1 MEFSEEKRS
10 RLWAEKPHRSKRGDY
25 IGAIVVS
32 MIMLWI
38 VNKIPDW
45 HWGFIRD
52 NYMVILWILN
62 ANILVQIAGN
72 AVMLL
77 LDYRVV
83 RRLGVIATE
92 TASFVTQLVLYYI
105 YPFDFSNYPGLTWL
119 DWFIPVALIIGMVV
133 SAAKVGWSLWRLI
146 FPGE

>member
-1 MEFSEEKRS
+1 MEFSEEKKPR
-10 RLWAEKPHRSKRGDY
+10 RWVEKPRRSKRGDY

-32 MIMLWI
+32 IIMLWV
-38 VNKIPDW
+38 VNKIPGW

-62 ANILVQIAGN
+62 ANLLVQIAGN

-77 LDYRVV
+77 LEYRVV

-92 TASFVTQLVLYYI
+92 AASFVTQLVLYYI
-105 YPFDFSNYPGLTWL
+105 YPFDFSRYPGLTWL
-119 DWFIPVALIIGMVV
+119 DWFIPLALIIGMVV
-133 SAAKVGWSLWRLI
+133 SAVKVVWSTWRLV
-146 FPGE
+146 FP